1 MANKST
7 ISMKPDTVVLVT
19 AGASG
24 IGKEIAETFLANG
37 CSVHVCDINPAAI
50 KAFMELNPSATATV
64 ADVSSVEDVDRI
76 FADIESTY
84 GRLDV
89 LVNNAGVSGPTAEA
103 HEIEPAD
110 WDRTIAIDLNGA
122 FYCARKAI
130 PFLKRSVGSIINMS
144 STAGIMGCPGRA
156 PYVASKWAIVGLTK
170 TLAMELGKHGVRV
183 NAICPGSVSGE
194 RIDRVVASDAK
205 RQGKSEEEIR
215 IIYQS
220 QVSMRQFVSATDVAN
235 MALFLSSDMGR
246 MVSGQAIGVDGH
258 TETLA

>member
-1 MANKST
+1 
-7 ISMKPDTVVLVT
+7 MKPGTVVLVT

-50 KAFMELNPSATATV
+50 KVFMELNPSATATV

-76 FADIESTY
+76 FADIESMY

-215 IIYQS
+215 NIYQS

>member
-1 MANKST
+1 
-7 ISMKPDTVVLVT
+7 
-19 AGASG
+19 
-24 IGKEIAETFLANG
+24 
-37 CSVHVCDINPAAI
+37 
-50 KAFMELNPSATATV
+50 MELNPSATATV

-76 FADIESTY
+76 FADIESMY

-205 RQGKSEEEIR
+205 RQGKLEEEIR
-215 IIYQS
+215 NIYQS